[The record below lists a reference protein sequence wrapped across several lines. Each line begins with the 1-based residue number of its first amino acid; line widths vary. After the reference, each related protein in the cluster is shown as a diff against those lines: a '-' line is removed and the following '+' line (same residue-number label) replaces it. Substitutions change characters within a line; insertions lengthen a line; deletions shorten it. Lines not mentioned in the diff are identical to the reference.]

1 MPLRRPVRVRLRVS
15 IAFAAALVVVLLT
28 AAIVGFLFLRNRQVA
43 LSIAQTQMGQA
54 TAALI
59 DHLNGL
65 LDPVARVV
73 DATAVLAQIDRSGL
87 HRIETLRYFLATL
100 ETLPQADSLYIGFAS
115 DGTFYEVLRVNPN
128 IDLLGRGHARPP
140 ASARYALRLLD
151 ASSGERADSFIYV
164 ARWGDVVG
172 VDRGP
177 AAYDPRERPWY
188 RAAWSRPGTAASE
201 AYIFAASSKP
211 GITLS
216 HRIAT
221 DDGIAIGTVG
231 ADVSFDVLT
240 QFVERERI
248 GQNGLVFIVDDQNRL
263 IAYPQSSTGSSTD
276 RQDLKLIDVA
286 QAQDPRIV
294 AAVQQYQHAG
304 LDKFSAVIDGESY
317 LVSFT
322 PFDQQFGHRWLIGAI
337 VPENDF
343 VGPLRRSSL
352 HMLGFAALT
361 LVLSLLGVAIGSR
374 LLTRP
379 IDSII
384 AETKR
389 IRRFDLGGTFNLKSP
404 IIEVDD
410 LASAIAAMKSGLQSF
425 AAYVP
430 KTLVRTIV
438 TSGQGIE
445 IGGERRSLTILFT
458 DIRDFTRTSE
468 AMAPEAVLTLLS
480 RYLESLSHCI
490 QDHGGTVDKFIG
502 DSVMAFWNAPLDDP
516 NHVDNACRA
525 LLACRAATEALNTAF
540 QNEGLDP
547 LFTRFGLHTGEVVVG
562 NVGSMERTQYTALG
576 DAVNLAS
583 RIEGLNKYYGTQML
597 VTGAVER
604 AVREQFLF
612 RSVDIVVPSGISRPV
627 ELFELLAAA
636 DGETRDAALARIPWI
651 GEWNAAVGAFRSRE
665 WERALALFQSFKE
678 LRPEDRVAEIYL
690 DRCKEFLVRAPPLD
704 WDGAEHYDRK

>member
-1 MPLRRPVRVRLRVS
+1 MPLRQPVRVRLRVS
-15 IAFAAALVVVLLT
+15 IAFAAALIVVLLT
-28 AAIVGFLFLRNRQVA
+28 VAIVGFLFLRNRQAA
-43 LSIAQTQMGQA
+43 LSIAQGQMGQA

-65 LDPVARVV
+65 LEPVARVV

-87 HRIETLRYFLATL
+87 HRIETLRYFLASL

-128 IDLLGRGHARPP
+128 IDLLGQGHKRPP

-164 ARWGDVVG
+164 ARWGEVVG

-177 AAYDPRERPWY
+177 ATYDPRERPWY
-188 RAAWSRPGTAASE
+188 RAAWARPGTTASE
-201 AYIFAASSKP
+201 AYIFATSSKP

-231 ADVSFDVLT
+231 ADVSFEVLT

-248 GQNGLVFIVDDQNRL
+248 GQNGIVFIVDDQNRL
-263 IAYPQSSTGSSTD
+263 IAYPQSSSRPDTG
-276 RQDLKLIDVA
+276 RLDLQLSDVA

-294 AAVQQYQHAG
+294 AAARQHERDG
-304 LDKFSAVIDGESY
+304 LDKFNAIIDGESY
-317 LVSFT
+317 LMSFT

-337 VPENDF
+337 VPEDDF

-352 HMLGFAALT
+352 HMLGFAALA
-361 LVLSLLGVAIGSR
+361 LALSLLGVLFGSK

-379 IDSII
+379 IDAII

-389 IRRFDLGGTFNLKSP
+389 IRQFDLGGTFNLKSP

-410 LASAIAAMKSGLQSF
+410 LASSISAMKSGLQSF

-438 TSGQGIE
+438 MSGRGIE
-445 IGGERRSLTILFT
+445 IGGERRALTILFT
-458 DIRDFTRTSE
+458 DIRDFTRRSE

-480 RYLESLSHCI
+480 RYLEALSHCI
-490 QDHGGTVDKFIG
+490 QDHGGTIDKFIG
-502 DSVMAFWNAPLDDP
+502 DSVMAFWNAPLDDAD
-516 NHVDNACRA
+516 HAINACRA
-525 LLACRAATEALNTAF
+525 LLACHAATETLNADFQGKAL
-540 QNEGLDP
+540 EP

-604 AVREQFLF
+604 FARDQFLF
-612 RSVDIVVPSGISRPV
+612 RGIDTVVPSGTSRPV
-627 ELFELLAAA
+627 ELFELLAAT
-636 DGETRDAALARIPWI
+636 DGKTHDTRSARFPWLND
-651 GEWNAAVGAFRSRE
+651 WNAAVSEFRLRD
-665 WERALALFQSFKE
+665 WQHALELFQLFKA
-678 LRPEDRVAEIYL
+678 LRPEDQVVDVYI
-690 DRCKEFLVRAPPLD
+690 DRCKEFLARPPPSD